1 MVSKRIDIVKIKMV
15 KESSVKYENRR
26 IKNPWD
32 AYKIFN
38 DYIDDSNKEMFVLMC
53 LNNKTEPTHIS
64 TISIGSVNESIVNP
78 AEVFKVALLSNAN
91 RIIVCHNHPSG
102 DPKPSEADRRITERL
117 HNAGEI
123 IGIKLLDHFV
133 IGDGVYYSFKENGE
147 EPFRME

>member
-1 MVSKRIDIVKIKMV
+1 MASKRIDIVKIKMV

-53 LNNKTEPTHIS
+53 LNNKNEPTHIS
-64 TISIGSVNESIVNP
+64 TISIGSINESIATP

-91 RIIVCHNHPSG
+91 KIMICHNHPSG
-102 DPKPSEADRRITERL
+102 DPQPSESDRNITERL
-117 HNAGEI
+117 YDSGDI
-123 IGIKLLDHFV
+123 MGIKLLDHII
-133 IGDGVYYSFKENGE
+133 IGDDVYYSFKENDE
-147 EPFRME
+147 EPF

>member
-1 MVSKRIDIVKIKMV
+1 MASKRLDIVKIKMV

-53 LNNKTEPTHIS
+53 LNNKNEPTHIS
-64 TISIGSVNESIVNP
+64 TISIGSVNESIATP

-91 RIIVCHNHPSG
+91 KIMVCHNHPSG
-102 DPKPSEADRRITERL
+102 DPQPSESDRNITERL
-117 HNAGEI
+117 YDSGAI
-123 IGIKLLDHFV
+123 IGIKLLDHII
-133 IGDGVYYSFKENGE
+133 IGDDVYYSFKENDE
-147 EPFRME
+147 EPF

>member
-1 MVSKRIDIVKIKMV
+1 MASKRIDIVKIKMV

-53 LNNKTEPTHIS
+53 LNNKNEPTHIS
-64 TISIGSVNESIVNP
+64 TISIGSVNESIATP

-91 RIIVCHNHPSG
+91 KIMVCHNHPSG
-102 DPKPSEADRRITERL
+102 DPKPSESDRNITERL
-117 HNAGEI
+117 YDSGAI
-123 IGIKLLDHFV
+123 IGIKLLDHII
-133 IGDGVYYSFKENGE
+133 IGDDVYYSFKENDE
-147 EPFRME
+147 VPF

>member
-1 MVSKRIDIVKIKMV
+1 MASKRIDIVKIKMV

-53 LNNKTEPTHIS
+53 LNNKNEPTHIS
-64 TISIGSVNESIVNP
+64 TISIGSVNESIATP

-91 RIIVCHNHPSG
+91 KIMVCHNHPSG
-102 DPKPSEADRRITERL
+102 DPQPSESDRNITERL
-117 HNAGEI
+117 YDSGAI
-123 IGIKLLDHFV
+123 IGIKLLDHII
-133 IGDGVYYSFKENGE
+133 IGDDVYYSFKENDG
-147 EPFRME
+147 EPF

>member
-1 MVSKRIDIVKIKMV
+1 MASKRIDIVKIKMV

-53 LNNKTEPTHIS
+53 LNNKNEPTHIS
-64 TISIGSVNESIVNP
+64 TISIGSVNESIATP

-91 RIIVCHNHPSG
+91 KIMVCHNHPSG
-102 DPKPSEADRRITERL
+102 DPQPSESDRNITERL
-117 HNAGEI
+117 YDSGDI
-123 IGIKLLDHFV
+123 IRVKLLDHFI
-133 IGDGVYYSFKENGE
+133 IGDGVYYSFKENNE
-147 EPFRME
+147 EPF

>member
-1 MVSKRIDIVKIKMV
+1 MASKRIDIVKIKMV

-53 LNNKTEPTHIS
+53 LNNKNEPTHIS
-64 TISIGSVNESIVNP
+64 TISIGSVNESIATP

-91 RIIVCHNHPSG
+91 KIMVCHNHPSG
-102 DPKPSEADRRITERL
+102 DPQPSESDRNITERL
-117 HNAGEI
+117 YDSGAI
-123 IGIKLLDHFV
+123 IGIKLLDHII
-133 IGDGVYYSFKENGE
+133 IGDDVYYSFKENDE
-147 EPFRME
+147 VPF

>member
-1 MVSKRIDIVKIKMV
+1 MASKRIDIVKIKMV

-53 LNNKTEPTHIS
+53 LNNKNEPTHIS
-64 TISIGSVNESIVNP
+64 TISIGSVNESIATP

-91 RIIVCHNHPSG
+91 KIMVCHNHPSG
-102 DPKPSEADRRITERL
+102 DPQPSESDRNITERL
-117 HNAGEI
+117 YDSGAI
-123 IGIKLLDHFV
+123 IGIKLLDHII
-133 IGDGVYYSFKENGE
+133 IGDDVYYSFKEND
-147 EPFRME
+147 

>member
-1 MVSKRIDIVKIKMV
+1 MASKRIDIVKIKMV

-53 LNNKTEPTHIS
+53 LNNKNEPTHIS
-64 TISIGSVNESIVNP
+64 TISIGSVNESIATP

-91 RIIVCHNHPSG
+91 KIMVCHNHPSG

-117 HNAGEI
+117 YDSGAI
-123 IGIKLLDHFV
+123 IGIKLLDHII
-133 IGDGVYYSFKENGE
+133 IGDDVYYSFKENNE
-147 EPFRME
+147 EPF

>member
-1 MVSKRIDIVKIKMV
+1 MASKRIDIVKIKMV

-53 LNNKTEPTHIS
+53 LNNKNEPTHIS
-64 TISIGSVNESIVNP
+64 TISIGSINESIATP

-91 RIIVCHNHPSG
+91 KIMICHNHPSG
-102 DPKPSEADRRITERL
+102 DPQPSESDRNITERL
-117 HNAGEI
+117 HDSGDI
-123 IGIKLLDHFV
+123 MGIKLLDHII
-133 IGDGVYYSFKENGE
+133 IGDDVYYSFKENDE
-147 EPFRME
+147 EPF

>member
-1 MVSKRIDIVKIKMV
+1 MASKRIDIVKIKMV

-53 LNNKTEPTHIS
+53 LNNKNEPTHIS
-64 TISIGSVNESIVNP
+64 TISIGSVNESIATP

-91 RIIVCHNHPSG
+91 KIMVCHNHPSG
-102 DPKPSEADRRITERL
+102 DPQPSESDRNITERL
-117 HNAGEI
+117 YDSGAI
-123 IGIKLLDHFV
+123 IGIKLLDHII
-133 IGDGVYYSFKENGE
+133 IGDDVYYTFKENDE
-147 EPFRME
+147 EPF

>member
-1 MVSKRIDIVKIKMV
+1 MASKRIDIVKIKMV

-53 LNNKTEPTHIS
+53 LNNKNEPTHIS
-64 TISIGSVNESIVNP
+64 TISIGSVNESIATP

-91 RIIVCHNHPSG
+91 KITVCPNHPSG
-102 DPKPSEADRRITERL
+102 DPQPSESDRNITERL
-117 HNAGEI
+117 YDSGAI
-123 IGIKLLDHFV
+123 IGIKLLDHII
-133 IGDGVYYSFKENGE
+133 IGDDVYYSFKENDE
-147 EPFRME
+147 EPF

>member
-1 MVSKRIDIVKIKMV
+1 MASKRIDIVKIKMV

-53 LNNKTEPTHIS
+53 LNNKNEPTHIS
-64 TISIGSVNESIVNP
+64 TISIGSVNESIATP

-91 RIIVCHNHPSG
+91 KIMVCHNHPSG
-102 DPKPSEADRRITERL
+102 DPQPSESDRNITERL
-117 HNAGEI
+117 YDSGAI
-123 IGIKLLDHFV
+123 IGIKLLDHII
-133 IGDGVYYSFKENGE
+133 IGDDVYYSFKENDE
-147 EPFRME
+147 EPF

>member
-1 MVSKRIDIVKIKMV
+1 MASKRIDIVKIKMV

-53 LNNKTEPTHIS
+53 LNNKNEPTHIS
-64 TISIGSVNESIVNP
+64 TISIGSVNESIATP

-91 RIIVCHNHPSG
+91 KIMVCHNHPSG
-102 DPKPSEADRRITERL
+102 DPQPSESDRNITERL
-117 HNAGEI
+117 YDSGAI
-123 IGIKLLDHFV
+123 IGIKLLDHII
-133 IGDGVYYSFKENGE
+133 IGDDVYYSFKENNE
-147 EPFRME
+147 EPF

>member
-1 MVSKRIDIVKIKMV
+1 MASKRIDIVKIKMV

-53 LNNKTEPTHIS
+53 LNNKNEPTHIS
-64 TISIGSVNESIVNP
+64 TISIGSVNESIATP

-91 RIIVCHNHPSG
+91 KIMVCHNHPSG
-102 DPKPSEADRRITERL
+102 DPQPSESDRNITERL
-117 HNAGEI
+117 YDSGAI
-123 IGIKLLDHFV
+123 IGIKLLDHII
-133 IGDGVYYSFKENGE
+133 IGDDVYYSFKENNE
-147 EPFRME
+147 VPF

>member
-1 MVSKRIDIVKIKMV
+1 MASKRIDIVKIKMV

-53 LNNKTEPTHIS
+53 LNNKNEATHIS
-64 TISIGSVNESIVNP
+64 TISIGSVNESIATP

-91 RIIVCHNHPSG
+91 KIMVCHNHPSG
-102 DPKPSEADRRITERL
+102 DPQPSESDRNITERL
-117 HNAGEI
+117 YDSGAI
-123 IGIKLLDHFV
+123 IGIKLLDHII
-133 IGDGVYYSFKENGE
+133 IGDDVYYSFKENDE
-147 EPFRME
+147 EPF